1 MRWAN
6 VAPWFLLVFG
16 FGQMTL
22 ALILGRAGKFRR
34 DKFPLI
40 YWTLT
45 LLVWGGT
52 GMVGFL
58 MLTGLLWLMLGFP

>member
-1 MRWAN
+1 MRWVD
-6 VAPWFLLVFG
+6 VAPWFLMVVG

-22 ALILGRAGKFRR
+22 ALVLGRAGKIRR
-34 DKFPLI
+34 DEFPLT
-40 YWTLT
+40 YWTLA

-52 GMVGFL
+52 GLVGFL